1 MIMFV
6 RKQNL
11 KRILKVGLFTIFS
24 LLSTFAFVTSA
35 HAAPSSQSV
44 GMVAFEEK
52 GNTGVGTYMFGINQN
67 AGVSLWI
74 ESNLANWTK
83 PHGFEL
89 GDLNGDGRSDIVAF
103 EKASSTQGNY
113 MLGIN
118 VGKNFIWVASN
129 LQNWAVPT
137 SFQVGDV
144 NGDDRADIVAYEPV
158 NGNGN
163 IGTFRVGINLGNNQ
177 FAWLIS
183 NLQNWEA
190 VTQWRLADM
199 NGDSKADIV
208 AFQAQGAGQTRG
220 NYYVGQ
226 TLGNANFSWSE
237 IFGGFLRPHE
247 IEVGDL
253 NGDGRMDF
261 MATEAASGGG
271 VNYMEA
277 VASGR
282 PIGGSLGDP
291 AYNWGYTNLKNWTN
305 PYSFQLGDM
314 LRDGKADIVAAES
327 QSSNQVTYYQGN
339 NLGNNQFT
347 WGPNLQNWAKPVG
360 FRLGN
365 IDDQ

>member
-1 MIMFV
+1 M
-6 RKQNL
+6 
-11 KRILKVGLFTIFS
+11 RISTKYLFTGFSIFS
-24 LLSTFAFVTSA
+24 LLSPFALALSA
-35 HAAPSSQSV
+35 HAVPSSKTV
-44 GMVAFEEK
+44 DMVAFEEK
-52 GNTGVGTYMFGINQN
+52 GNTGVGTYMLGINQN
-67 AGVSLWI
+67 AGVSRWTS
-74 ESNLANWTK
+74 SNLPNWTK
-83 PHGFEL
+83 PQEFEL

-103 EKASSTQGNY
+103 EKTATTQGNY

-118 VGKNFIWVASN
+118 RGNNQFTWVASN

-144 NGDDRADIVAYEPV
+144 NGDGRADIVAYEPISS
-158 NGNGN
+158 NS
-163 IGTFRVGINLGNNQ
+163 GTFRVGMNLDNNK
-177 FAWLIS
+177 FAWLTS

-208 AFQAQGAGQTRG
+208 AFQAQDVGQTRG
-220 NYYVGQ
+220 NYYIGQ
-226 TLGNANFSWSE
+226 TLANASFSWSE
-237 IFGGFLRPHE
+237 VLGGFLKPHE
-247 IEVGDL
+247 LEVGDL

-261 MATEAASGGG
+261 VATEAASAGG

-277 VASGR
+277 VASGL
-282 PIGGSLGDP
+282 PIGGSLANP
-291 AYNWGYTNLKNWTN
+291 AYNWGVSNLKNWTE

-314 LRDGKADIVAAES
+314 FKDGKTDIVAAES
-327 QSSNQVTYYQGN
+327 QSSNQVTYYQAN

-347 WGPNLQNWAKPVG
+347 WGPNLQNFETPAG